1 MSYILLGMIQ
11 KSRYFLILLLLLAFL
26 GNYYGMPLFFGI
38 YFLFGNIAVFLI
50 IYLYGMRWGIFAGIL
65 ASLPTLILWGH
76 YYGVL
81 LYSLEVL
88 FIAYVWRRYSDNLLL
103 LVAFFWLLIA
113 SPIIFFIYFVTPENS
128 EQIILN
134 LLKMPF
140 NSIINSALSILL
152 IIYLPLLQW
161 SGQHLYIKQ
170 LRLPFNQILVNAIV
184 TFVMVP
190 PLFQINVS
198 GQRMFERT
206 EAEIKATLNGFAN
219 TTHLELTQQREQYQR
234 ALQQLSHIVTQYG
247 FDSNELKQNV
257 NTMLNLLPMLLE
269 LVTIDKTK
277 ANINIKH
284 YKKDEQLSVYQTFSE
299 QTTHIDSDDEDF
311 YIYLLKN
318 HNNILNTYIIHKI
331 IIRNKQQDIIGL
343 IQTYLNFPDLGLSS
357 PDTNNKNIQF
367 SLLNQHKK
375 TLYTTRDD
383 IALQK
388 NYDHLPNDEN
398 LTEKNLPIFYLW
410 QSNSKATLE
419 KISLWQNNAHYILLA
434 YGGDKLPFWFVFELP
449 LSNYIHL
456 LRQFYIQEYLFFAI
470 IALLGFGL
478 AVFSTQQLVLP
489 LHKLT
494 YLTRD
499 LPLRL
504 EQNKVITW
512 PRSPVYEVDLLTLHF
527 KIMAEALQAR
537 FEEIHL
543 ANQQLEAH
551 IEQRTLELQ
560 HERALL
566 KNLIN
571 STSDLI
577 FYKDNQGHYL
587 GCNRAFEQFAGY
599 LENQLLTQKDIHLFN
614 TEKAELLQ
622 TGDAVVFNT
631 GLQHVYTHWAHY
643 PDQQI
648 VMLEVIKTPIW
659 DANRQLRGLISVARD
674 ITDRHQVE
682 EALRYSQTILR
693 LVMDNIPQAIFWQD
707 PEGVFLGCNRNFTQ
721 FLKLAEADIVGYNE
735 EQLRKNYP
743 KLISLFDVLNLKNI
757 NQQKLLLN
765 NVITAFQRPDD
776 GGLCWL
782 EMSCAHLYN
791 SEGIIF
797 ACLGCFEDITERR
810 RAEERLRQIS
820 KALEN
825 NTEAILITDAK
836 TRILAINRAFTEI
849 TGYTE
854 LESLGYTPKE
864 LIFSGQHDDSF
875 YRAMWAS
882 IKNLGHWEG
891 EILNC
896 RKSGEIYSEWLHISV
911 IKDEHDQ
918 EITHY
923 LAIFSDITERKKTEA
938 RLDYLAHYDSL
949 TGLPNRLFFHHLLSE
964 ALIKSQENENM
975 LGVMLVDLD
984 RFKDINDT
992 WGHNTGDVLL
1002 QEVTGRLHECLT
1014 KPNLIA
1020 RLGGDDFIIY
1030 LERISKPEIMALQA
1044 QVILDA
1050 MLPPFFL
1057 NGHEV
1062 FVTSS
1067 IGVALFPNDGND
1079 ADTLLKNA
1087 DAAMYSAK
1095 ATGKNTYA
1103 FFTQQMNIQ
1112 AHRRVTLESQLRHA
1126 LERDEFVLYYQ
1137 PQMHLASGIITGAE
1151 ALIRWQHPEQG
1162 LISPQMFIPLAEESG
1177 LVTQIGEWVLF
1188 HACEQHRQWRN
1199 HGLPIL
1205 RIAVNLSSRQFRDN
1219 NLFKC
1224 VFDIIER
1231 TQMDPT
1237 LLELELT
1244 ESMLME
1250 DIERISGLLQQFK
1263 EAQIQL
1269 AIDDFGTGY
1278 SSLSYLK
1285 RFPIN
1290 RLKIDQSFIRDIPS
1304 NKDDMAITRAIVA
1317 LAHSLHLQVTAEGVE
1332 TRAQVAF
1339 LKTLR
1344 CEEIQGYLIGKPM
1357 PANEFMRSISGIPSI
1372 TEK

>member
-1 MSYILLGMIQ
+1 MTQ
-11 KSRYFLILLLLLAFL
+11 RSRTFLVLLLSLAVL
-26 GNYYGMPLFFGI
+26 GSYYAMPLFFGI
-38 YFLFGNIAVFLI
+38 YFLFGNIFVFLI
-50 IYLYGMRWGIFAGIL
+50 IYIYGLRWGIFAGLLSCI
-65 ASLPTLILWGH
+65 PTIFLWEH
-76 YYGVL
+76 YYGIL
-81 LYSLEVL
+81 IYPLEAC
-88 FIAYVWRRYSDNLLL
+88 FIAYTWRRYSNNLLL
-103 LVAFFWLLIA
+103 LVVVFWIFIA
-113 SPIIFFIYFVTPENS
+113 SPIIFLVYLAIPVHSDQFLLS
-128 EQIILN
+128 

-140 NSIINSALSILL
+140 NSVINAALASLFM
-152 IIYLPLLQW
+152 IYLPLLNWTERHTHVQ
-161 SGQHLYIKQ
+161 Q
-170 LRLPFNQILVNAIV
+170 LRLPFNQVLINVIV
-184 TFVMVP
+184 TFVMIP

-198 GQRMFERT
+198 GQWMFERT
-206 EAEIKATLNGFAN
+206 EAEIKATLNGLAN
-219 TTHLELTQQREQYQR
+219 TTRLELVQQREQYQL
-234 ALQQLSHIVTQYG
+234 ALQQLARIAEQYG
-247 FDSNELKQNV
+247 FESNEFKQHV
-257 NTMLNLLPMLLE
+257 HAMLSLLPTLLE
-269 LVTIDKTK
+269 LVTVDETQNTVETTRYPKQGVLSI
-277 ANINIKH
+277 AQPFYEREHYHNKH
-284 YKKDEQLSVYQTFSE
+284 E
-299 QTTHIDSDDEDF
+299 EDF
-311 YIYLLKN
+311 HIYLLKN
-318 HNNILNTYIIHKI
+318 QHDVMT
-331 IIRNKQQDIIGL
+331 
-343 IQTYLNFPDLGLSS
+343 TYLVHEIIVRDGQQHVVGVIQAYLNLPDLHISS
-357 PDTNNKNIQF
+357 DANNKKVQF
-367 SLLNQHKK
+367 SLINQYQQVLYSTRNDI
-375 TLYTTRDD
+375 TLQRH
-383 IALQK
+383 
-388 NYDHLPNDEN
+388 YDYLPIQEN
-398 LTEKNLPIFYLW
+398 LTSFSKFFLW
-410 QSNSKATLE
+410 QGNSKASLE
-419 KISLWQNNAHYILLA
+419 NVSLWQNGAQYILLI
-434 YGGDKLPFWFVFELP
+434 YGGEDMPFWLAFEMP
-449 LSNYIHL
+449 LENYVQL
-456 LRQFYIQEYLFFAI
+456 LRNFYIQEYFFFAI
-470 IALLGFGL
+470 IALLGLGL

-494 YLTRD
+494 HLTRN
-499 LPLRL
+499 LALRL
-504 EQNKVITW
+504 EQKQSIAW

-527 KIMAEALQAR
+527 KAMGEALQER
-537 FEEIHL
+537 FKDIQTV
-543 ANQQLEAH
+543 NQKLEAH
-551 IEQRTLELQ
+551 VEQRTLELQ

-577 FYKDNQGHYL
+577 FYKDQQGHYL

-599 LENQLLTQKDIHLFN
+599 AENQLLEKKDVDLFN

-622 TGDAVVFNT
+622 IGDTVIFNT

-659 DANRQLRGLISVARD
+659 DENRQLRGLISVARD

-682 EALRYSQTILR
+682 EALRYSQAMLR

-707 PEGVFLGCNRNFTQ
+707 QAGVFLGCNRNFTQ
-721 FLKLAEADIVGYNE
+721 FLNLNESDIIGYAETE
-735 EQLRKNYP
+735 LREQYP
-743 KLISLFDVLNLKNI
+743 QLISLFDALNLSSIHQNKS
-757 NQQKLLLN
+757 LPN
-765 NVITAFQRPDD
+765 NTVTAFQRPNE
-776 GGLCWL
+776 GNLCWL
-782 EMSCAHLYN
+782 ELSYARLFN
-791 SEGIIF
+791 NEGVVF
-797 ACLGCFEDITERR
+797 AYLGCFEDITERR

-820 KALEN
+820 KVLEN

-836 TRILAINRAFTEI
+836 TRILAINRAFTDI

-854 LESLGYTPKE
+854 QEALGYTPRD
-864 LIFSGQHDDSF
+864 LVFSGQHDDSF
-875 YRAMWAS
+875 YRAMWSS
-882 IKNLGHWEG
+882 INSLGHWEG
-891 EILNC
+891 EISNC
-896 RKSGEIYSEWLHISV
+896 RKNGEIYSEWLHISV
-911 IKDEHDQ
+911 IKDEHEQ
-918 EITHY
+918 EVTHY

-949 TGLPNRLFFHHLLSE
+949 TGLPNRLFFHRSLSE
-964 ALIKSQENENM
+964 ALLKKNTKNM
-975 LGVMLVDLD
+975 SGVMLVDLD

-1002 QEVTGRLHECLT
+1002 QEVANRLHECVK
-1014 KPNLIA
+1014 KPNVIA

-1030 LERISKPEIMALQA
+1030 LEHISQPEMMALQA
-1044 QVILDA
+1044 QAILDA

-1067 IGVALFPNDGND
+1067 IGIALSPTDGED

-1103 FFTQQMNIQ
+1103 FFTQQMNVQ

-1126 LERDEFVLYYQ
+1126 LERDEFVLHYQ
-1137 PQMHLASGIITGAE
+1137 PQMHLASGMITGAE
-1151 ALIRWQHPEQG
+1151 VLIRWQHPEQG
-1162 LISPQMFIPLAEESG
+1162 LISPHLFIPVAEESG
-1177 LVTQIGEWVLF
+1177 LVNQIGEWVLY
-1188 HACEQHRQWRN
+1188 HACEQHKQWRN

-1205 RIAVNLSSRQFRDN
+1205 RIAVNLSSRQFRDHD
-1219 NLFKC
+1219 FSKR
-1224 VFDIIER
+1224 VFEIIDS

-1250 DIERISGLLQQFK
+1250 DAERISGLLQQFK

-1290 RLKIDQSFIRDIPS
+1290 RLKVDQSFIRDIPS

-1357 PANEFMRSISGIPSI
+1357 PANDFIQLISGIPFNEAQGS
-1372 TEK
+1372 